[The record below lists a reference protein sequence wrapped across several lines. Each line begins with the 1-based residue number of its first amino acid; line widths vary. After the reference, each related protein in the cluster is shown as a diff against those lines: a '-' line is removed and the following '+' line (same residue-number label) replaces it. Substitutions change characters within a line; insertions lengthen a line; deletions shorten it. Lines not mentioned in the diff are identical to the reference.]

1 MYGERRFL
9 LNELNNYTSVIA
21 VSTSSGNFG
30 LKTTYNGFS
39 DYNETQIGLAYGRNL
54 GKKID
59 VGVQFNYN
67 AVQISGYG
75 NASAITFEAGTI
87 FHLTDQLNAGIHV
100 SNPVGGK
107 FGKDGQEK
115 ISSVYTIGLGY
126 DVSDNFFIS
135 TEIEKEENQPVNVNA

>member
-39 DYNETQIGLAYGRNL
+39 DYNETQIGLAYGRSL

-87 FHLTDQLNAGIHV
+87 FHLTCQQSCWWKIWKRWAGKNFFSLYHW
-100 SNPVGGK
+100 
-107 FGKDGQEK
+107 
-115 ISSVYTIGLGY
+115 IGLRCFG
-126 DVSDNFFIS
+126 
-135 TEIEKEENQPVNVNA
+135 